1 MSIKK
6 VHPKESPRG
15 ESKVQQ
21 HQTDSNSIKDLE
33 ARHLQNN
40 MPQMNPKIPQYLD
53 LSSGLSHHEM
63 LNKVTETNQA
73 FMNLNPH
80 IRKKF
85 HNQPQELIDFCKNE
99 QNLEEAEALGLV
111 PKGTFVPPQKEPEA
125 PKPPSTPK
133 EADKT
138 KVVKKD

>member
-1 MSIKK
+1 MSKQR
-6 VHPKESPRG
+6 VHPKESPAG

-21 HQTDSNSIKDLE
+21 HLTDSNSIKDLE

-53 LSSGLSHHEM
+53 LSSGMSHHEM

-85 HNQPQELIDFCKNE
+85 HNQPQELIDFCKE
-99 QNLEEAEALGLV
+99 SKNLEEAEALGLV
-111 PKGTFVPPQKEPEA
+111 PKGTFVPPEVTPE

-138 KVVKKD
+138 EVVKKA